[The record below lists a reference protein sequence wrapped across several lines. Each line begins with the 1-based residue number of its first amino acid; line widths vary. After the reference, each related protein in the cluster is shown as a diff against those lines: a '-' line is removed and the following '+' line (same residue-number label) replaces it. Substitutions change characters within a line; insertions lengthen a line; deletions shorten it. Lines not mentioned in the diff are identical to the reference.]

1 MNITFLIGNG
11 FDIGLGLKTRYENF
25 YDVYCEEL
33 TTDSDNIKKFKQ
45 HLKERNND
53 KIKKI
58 IDWSDFEKAF
68 GEFSEQFKGENAEEL
83 YLEAY
88 ENFVEQFNGY
98 LEKQQKLLKWENE
111 KIIFDKMY
119 NGVLDYY
126 KVSKEA
132 QRDFPK
138 FYQSYG
144 TEAVYNFITF
154 NYTNTVDKCVEFLS
168 DNKDKKVKTR
178 PVVHVHGYI
187 EDSMIMG
194 VNDSSQITN
203 QELSKNSNVIM
214 ELVKPEQNKN
224 SQTTFD
230 NQATTLI
237 DRSDI
242 ICTYGMSIG
251 ETDKKWWKL
260 ICEWLKQ
267 NTHRKL
273 VILKHEKKYS
283 PRFPHNYRKYILPL
297 KEKFL
302 SFSEFDEAVK
312 EKIRSQIYVGIN
324 HDVFGIN
331 LCEIERKEEANK
343 KNTEH
348 QSIRLTPYSNIL
360 AQGFNKDIVNGV
372 EKAYKLNN
380 DLLYKNELNNNVKKN
395 YLVDPI
401 KLPVSED
408 NSLYIKYEDLFN
420 NSENTQDYF
429 KTEDELIKK

>member
-1 MNITFLIGNG
+1 
-11 FDIGLGLKTRYENF
+11 
-25 YDVYCEEL
+25 
-33 TTDSDNIKKFKQ
+33 
-45 HLKERNND
+45 
-53 KIKKI
+53 
-58 IDWSDFEKAF
+58 
-68 GEFSEQFKGENAEEL
+68 
-83 YLEAY
+83 
-88 ENFVEQFNGY
+88 
-98 LEKQQKLLKWENE
+98 
-111 KIIFDKMY
+111 
-119 NGVLDYY
+119 
-126 KVSKEA
+126 
-132 QRDFPK
+132 
-138 FYQSYG
+138 
-144 TEAVYNFITF
+144 
-154 NYTNTVDKCVEFLS
+154 
-168 DNKDKKVKTR
+168 
-178 PVVHVHGYI
+178 
-187 EDSMIMG
+187 
-194 VNDSSQITN
+194 
-203 QELSKNSNVIM
+203 
-214 ELVKPEQNKN
+214 
-224 SQTTFD
+224 
-230 NQATTLI
+230 
-237 DRSDI
+237 
-242 ICTYGMSIG
+242 MSIG

-343 KNTEH
+343 KNTEY